1 MTAIEEADVVES
13 MAVEVSHVPAII
25 PAVPAVLAVTPTVQ
39 AAELVARLDVIR
51 QAAAEAMKENVDFG
65 VIPGTDKPTL
75 LKPGAEKLG
84 VLFQLDVQLACTKT
98 WGPGDHLTVEARATV
113 FHAPTGARVGYGEGL
128 CSTREKKYGKRQQ
141 QRTCPTCGKD
151 AIIKGK
157 VEYGG
162 GWLCFKKRGG
172 CGAKFIDGYAP
183 VESQQ
188 VGEID
193 NPELPDLWNC
203 VTPETRILTRD
214 LRWVPAGELETGD
227 VLIGVAEENQ
237 TRYGRTYQ
245 DAVATVGGRFT
256 DDLYEVVMDDGRMV
270 RCNGEH
276 RWLVRAV
283 GEGAEWVSTQA
294 IHEAASTTRTGR
306 SRVWRIYST
315 GMPWSREDSLE
326 SGYLAGLLDADGS
339 LDVSRSGRYHGV
351 VVSFAQ
357 QHGGVLARFLGGL
370 TARNFEHSQYP
381 HKNLRMRVPVVKVHV
396 RGGLREQMRLLG
408 SIRPPRLME
417 RWANLVNLGLRR
429 FEGSLST
436 VAEIRRVG
444 RGELVR
450 LGTSSRTYIA
460 EGLVCHNTVV
470 KMAEKRARV
479 DAVLAVTGASALFTQ
494 DIEDSAPHAEPTA
507 PAGPPYGPA
516 MNPEFAALASMAA
529 TKLCGA
535 DDAAKKLWANL
546 KKNCGGYMPQA
557 IADAV
562 VMCAEA
568 TAATPLDPGSPEVN

>member
-13 MAVEVSHVPAII
+13 TAVEVSYVPAII

-84 VLFQLDVQLACTKT
+84 VLFQLDVQLACRKT

-188 VGEID
+188 IGEID
-193 NPELPDLWNC
+193 NPDLPDMWNC

-294 IHEAASTTRTGR
+294 IHEAASTTLTGR
-306 SRVWRIYST
+306 PRVWRIYSARASPARAHST

-351 VVSFAQ
+351 VVSFA
-357 QHGGVLARFLGGL
+357 
-370 TARNFEHSQYP
+370 
-381 HKNLRMRVPVVKVHV
+381 
-396 RGGLREQMRLLG
+396 
-408 SIRPPRLME
+408 
-417 RWANLVNLGLRR
+417 RR

-516 MNPEFAALASMAA
+516 MNPEFAALASLAA

-535 DDAAKKLWANL
+535 EDAAKKLWANL

-568 TAATPLDPGSPEVN
+568 TQATPLDPGAPGVE